1 MNPWEQLCQGLVEG
15 GFLRLACDI
24 APRLLRG
31 TVTTFQLTI
40 LAIGLGLAG
49 GILLALG
56 RVYGNKPIYW
66 LSTAYVQF
74 VRGTPVL
81 VQLFLIYYG
90 LPVFEIRL
98 DSLTAA
104 IIGLGLNSAAYQA
117 EYFRG
122 AIQSIS
128 RGQMLAARAIGMTNL
143 QAIRYVILP
152 QALRIVIPPWS
163 NELIYTLKYSSVA
176 FIIGAPE
183 LMATGQIIA
192 SRNFRYFEVFLIVA
206 FIYLVCVLVISKL
219 LDMAEQKLKIP
230 GLEMR

>member
-1 MNPWEQLCQGLVEG
+1 V
-15 GFLRLACDI
+15 
-24 APRLLRG
+24 
-31 TVTTFQLTI
+31 
-40 LAIGLGLAG
+40 
-49 GILLALG
+49 
-56 RVYGNKPIYW
+56 
-66 LSTAYVQF
+66 STAYVQF
-74 VRGTPVL
+74 IRGTPVL

-90 LPVFEIRL
+90 LPAFEIRL

-104 IIGLGLNSAAYQA
+104 IVGLGLNSAAYQA

-122 AIQSIS
+122 AIQAIS

-143 QAIRYVILP
+143 QAVRYVILP
-152 QALRIVIPPWS
+152 QALRLVIPPWS

-206 FIYLVCVLVISKL
+206 CIYLVCVLVISKL
-219 LDMAEQKLKIP
+219 LDVVEQKLKIP

>member
-1 MNPWEQLCQGLVEG
+1 MKQFLDCQVLAEG
-15 GFLRLACDI
+15 SFLRLACDI
-24 APRLLRG
+24 APRLLQG
-31 TVTTFQLTI
+31 TATTFQLTV
-40 LAIGLGLAG
+40 LAIGLGLVG

-66 LSTAYVQF
+66 VSTAYVQF

-90 LPVFEIRL
+90 LPAFEIRL

-143 QAIRYVILP
+143 QAIRHVILP

-183 LMATGQIIA
+183 LMATGQVIA

-219 LDMAEQKLKIP
+219 LDIAEQKLKIP

>member
-1 MNPWEQLCQGLVEG
+1 MTSFCQTLAEG
-15 GFLRLACDI
+15 SFLRLACDI
-24 APRLLRG
+24 APRLLQG
-31 TVTTFQLTI
+31 TATTFQLTI
-40 LAIGLGLAG
+40 LAIGLGLVG

-66 LSTAYVQF
+66 VSTAYVQF

-128 RGQMLAARAIGMTNL
+128 RGQMLAARSIGMTNL

-152 QALRIVIPPWS
+152 QALRLVIPPWS

-219 LDMAEQKLKIP
+219 LDIAEQKLKIP

>member
-1 MNPWEQLCQGLVEG
+1 MTPFCQMLAEG
-15 GFLRLACDI
+15 SFLRLACDI
-24 APRLLRG
+24 APRLLQG
-31 TVTTFQLTI
+31 TATTFQLTA

-49 GILLALG
+49 GVLLALG

-66 LSTAYVQF
+66 VSTAYVQF

-206 FIYLVCVLVISKL
+206 FIYLICVLVISKL
-219 LDMAEQKLKIP
+219 LDRAEQRLKIP

>member
-1 MNPWEQLCQGLVEG
+1 MTPFCQTLAEG
-15 GFLRLACDI
+15 SFLRLACDI
-24 APRLLRG
+24 APRLLAG
-31 TVTTFQLTI
+31 LGTTFQLTI
-40 LAIGLGLAG
+40 FAIGLGLMG
-49 GILLALG
+49 GVLLALG

-66 LSTAYVQF
+66 VSTAYVQF

-104 IIGLGLNSAAYQA
+104 ILGLGLNSAAYQA

-128 RGQMLAARAIGMTNL
+128 RGQTLAARAIGMTNL
-143 QAIRYVILP
+143 QAIRYVVLP

-192 SRNFRYFEVFLIVA
+192 SRNFRYFEVFLIIA

-219 LDMAEQKLKIP
+219 LDIAEHKLKIP

>member
-1 MNPWEQLCQGLVEG
+1 MNPLAPFCQTWEQGSFIRLV
-15 GFLRLACDI
+15 CDI
-24 APRLLRG
+24 WPRLLQG
-31 TVTTFQLTI
+31 TATTFHLTV
-40 LAIGLGLAG
+40 LAIGLGLVG
-49 GILLALG
+49 GLLLALG
-56 RVYGNKPIYW
+56 RVYGTSPVYW

-90 LPVFEIRL
+90 LPVFDIRL

-104 IIGLGLNSAAYQA
+104 IFGLGLNSAAYQA

-128 RGQMLAARAIGMTNL
+128 RGQMLAARALGMTNV

-176 FIIGAPE
+176 FIIAAPE
-183 LMATGQIIA
+183 LMSTGQIIA

-219 LDMAEQKLKIP
+219 LDLLERRIKIP
-230 GLEMR
+230 GLR

>member
-1 MNPWEQLCQGLVEG
+1 MTPFCQTLADGS
-15 GFLRLACDI
+15 FLRLACDVT
-24 APRLLRG
+24 PRLLAGLG
-31 TVTTFQLTI
+31 TTVQLTI
-40 LAIGLGLAG
+40 FAIGLGLVG
-49 GILLALG
+49 GVLLALG

-66 LSTAYVQF
+66 VSTAYVQF

-143 QAIRYVILP
+143 QAIRYIVLP

-206 FIYLVCVLVISKL
+206 CIYLVCVLVISKL
-219 LDMAEQKLKIP
+219 LDIAEHKLKIP

>member
-1 MNPWEQLCQGLVEG
+1 VTPWEQLCQGLAEG
-15 GFLRLACDI
+15 SFLRLGCDI
-24 APRLLRG
+24 APRLLQG
-31 TVTTFQLTI
+31 TATTFQLTV

-90 LPVFEIRL
+90 LPAFEIRL

-104 IIGLGLNSAAYQA
+104 MLGLGLNSAAYQA

-143 QAIRYVILP
+143 QAIRYVVLP

-206 FIYLVCVLVISKL
+206 FLYLVCVLAISKL
-219 LDMAEQKLKIP
+219 LDIVEQRLKIP

>member
-1 MNPWEQLCQGLVEG
+1 MTPFCETFPEG
-15 GFLRLACDI
+15 SFLRLACDS
-24 APRLLRG
+24 APRLLAG
-31 TVTTFQLTI
+31 LATTFQLTI
-40 LAIGLGLAG
+40 FAIGLGLVG
-49 GILLALG
+49 GVLFALG

-66 LSTAYVQF
+66 VSTAYVQF
-74 VRGTPVL
+74 IRGTPVL

-90 LPVFEIRL
+90 LPAFEIRL

-104 IIGLGLNSAAYQA
+104 IVGLGLNSAAYQA

-122 AIQSIS
+122 AIQAIS

-152 QALRIVIPPWS
+152 QALRLVIPPWS

-206 FIYLVCVLVISKL
+206 CIYLVCVLVISKL
-219 LDMAEQKLKIP
+219 LDVVDQKLKIP

>member
-1 MNPWEQLCQGLVEG
+1 MTPFCQTLADGS
-15 GFLRLACDI
+15 FLRLACDI
-24 APRLLRG
+24 APRLLAGLG
-31 TVTTFQLTI
+31 TTVQLTI
-40 LAIGLGLAG
+40 FAIGLGLVG
-49 GILLALG
+49 GVLLALG

-66 LSTAYVQF
+66 VSTAYVQF
-74 VRGTPVL
+74 IRGTPVL

-143 QAIRYVILP
+143 QAIRYIVLP

-206 FIYLVCVLVISKL
+206 CIYLVCVLVISKL
-219 LDMAEQKLKIP
+219 LDIAEHKLKIP